1 MFDPLN
7 SWVWILQ
14 MWTMW
19 SWAKA
24 IRYSVIKITC
34 VIMSASSKL
43 SMSINA
49 QFSCNW
55 GCIAQVTGLNILQTT
70 CHPPL
75 QPGDHKAGPETL
87 HGQPA
92 VSIYSEVHW
101 GDVHVQIRC
110 RGEQSLQKSPSD
122 ELWGKQ
128 RGDQE
133 PCKYNINIWRLTSSQ
148 KDTAAWTWEISTL
161 LLQVETFLF

>member
-19 SWAKA
+19 LWAKA
-24 IRYSVIKITC
+24 IRYSVIKIAC
-34 VIMSASSKL
+34 VIFSASSKL

-49 QFSCNW
+49 LFSCNW

-87 HGQPA
+87 HGQPD

-101 GDVHVQIRC
+101 GDVHSQIRC
-110 RGEQSLQKSPSD
+110 GGEQSLQKSPSD
-122 ELWGKQ
+122 ELWGQ
-128 RGDQE
+128 RREDQE
-133 PCKYNINIWRLTSSQ
+133 SCKYDINIWRFSSSQ
-148 KDTAAWTWEISTL
+148 EDTAAWTW
-161 LLQVETFLF
+161 